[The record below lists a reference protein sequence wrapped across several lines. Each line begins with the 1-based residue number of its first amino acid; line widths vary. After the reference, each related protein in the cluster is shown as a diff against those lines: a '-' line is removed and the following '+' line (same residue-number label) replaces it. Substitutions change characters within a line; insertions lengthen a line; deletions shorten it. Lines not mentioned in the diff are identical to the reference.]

1 LTSDRIRSN
10 QQQKKRHTKRPTD
23 YTIIAA
29 STAAPRET
37 RGQTP
42 GIVDKGQAQYTRSKG
57 ILEDIKKLKDSYGQ
71 DKSRDARLIP
81 YGITTR
87 LF

>member
-1 LTSDRIRSN
+1 MV
-10 QQQKKRHTKRPTD
+10 
-23 YTIIAA
+23 AA

-42 GIVDKGQAQYTRSKG
+42 GVVDKGQAQYTRSKE

-71 DKSRDARLIP
+71 DKNRNARLIL
-81 YGITTR
+81 YGIAAR

>member
-42 GIVDKGQAQYTRSKG
+42 GVVDKG
-57 ILEDIKKLKDSYGQ
+57 
-71 DKSRDARLIP
+71 
-81 YGITTR
+81 
-87 LF
+87 

>member
-1 LTSDRIRSN
+1 MV
-10 QQQKKRHTKRPTD
+10 
-23 YTIIAA
+23 AA

-42 GIVDKGQAQYTRSKG
+42 GVADKEQAQRTRSKE
-57 ILEDIKKLKDSYGQ
+57 ILKDIKKLKDSYGQ
-71 DKSRDARLIP
+71 DKSRDARPIS
-81 YGITTR
+81 YGAAAR